1 MPNMQERLDAAVNK
15 AEVDT
20 GLLHNVVH
28 GSIATEV
35 DTEGGKV
42 PSVAKVLNDMRMLM
56 EADEAI
62 LYLIANGDQTTV
74 VHTKNGEVPSAAKII
89 HDTKTA
95 MDRDAKIFHDI
106 ANGDAETVVKTEN
119 GNVSSAAKTIK
130 DIKDSIISGT
140 HNLVEQ
146 AQTAATTA
154 TEQANKS
161 ANAALRALEAEKNGE
176 QSAKEAKIWAEG
188 SDEEVAVLGGEHSAR
203 EWVELAERTTRGSF
217 PTTVFG
223 VASAN
228 QTILSLPETLNETEQ
243 ILSVNVEN
251 SSLMPDTYTLSND
264 GKSVVLKYPLTENER
279 WSVKYL
285 TDFQSMNAALDNVLY
300 EDM

>member
-20 GLLHNVVH
+20 GLLHNIVH
-28 GSIATEV
+28 GSIKTEI

-42 PSVAKVLNDMRMLM
+42 PSVAKVLNDMRVLM

-74 VHTKNGEVPSAAKII
+74 VHTKNGDVP
-89 HDTKTA
+89 
-95 MDRDAKIFHDI
+95 
-106 ANGDAETVVKTEN
+106 
-119 GNVSSAAKTIK
+119 SAAKTIK

-140 HNLVEQ
+140 NNLVEQ

-161 ANAALRALEAEKNGE
+161 ANAALRALEAENNGK

-188 SDEEVAVLGGEHSAR
+188 SDEEIAVLGGEHSAR
-203 EWVELAERTTRGSF
+203 EWVELAERATRGSF

-264 GKSVVLKYPLTENER
+264 GKSVALKYPLTENER

-285 TDFQSMNAALDNVLY
+285 TDFQSMNVALDNVLY